1 MLVNVSCYAN
11 KLLLLYDEV
20 ISYRLFIKCAVMP
33 EVSVRF
39 CSLYKYSMLTFR
51 FTVTLQIL

>member
-1 MLVNVSCYAN
+1 MLVDVSCYAN

-39 CSLYKYSMLTFR
+39 CSLYKYQMVTFR

>member
-1 MLVNVSCYAN
+1 MLVDVSCYAN

-39 CSLYKYSMLTFR
+39 CSLYKYTMLTFR

>member
-20 ISYRLFIKCAVMP
+20 ISYRLFIKCAVMQ
-33 EVSVRF
+33 EVSARF